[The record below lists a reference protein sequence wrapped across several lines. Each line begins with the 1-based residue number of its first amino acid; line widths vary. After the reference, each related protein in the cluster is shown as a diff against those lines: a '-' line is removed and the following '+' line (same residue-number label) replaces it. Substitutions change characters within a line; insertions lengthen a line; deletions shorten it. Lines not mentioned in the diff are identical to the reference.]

1 MSLTI
6 EIAKEHEETLRAAFG
21 TSLAQ
26 ATKEAL
32 ALEGYR
38 QGKLSAGEVQDLLDL
53 STRHEAE
60 QFLADRGVPMAYSQA
75 DLDQDRQTLSRLL
88 GIRL

>member
-6 EIAKEHEETLRAAFG
+6 ELAKEQEEALRAAFG
-21 TSLAQ
+21 TALPE

-32 ALEGYR
+32 AVEGYR
-38 QGKLSAGEVQDLLDL
+38 RGKLSAGEVQDLLGL

-60 QFLADRGVPMAYSQA
+60 QFLADRGVRMGYSQG
-75 DLDQDRQTLSRLL
+75 DLEQDRQTLSRLL
-88 GIRL
+88 GVPL